1 METKEQEV
9 AIGELE
15 ERVDRLRVLYEQ
27 YFLGFEKLEPMV
39 PRKDVDRRFAVLRKE
54 QIRNTAL
61 RFKLNVVTQKYNTY
75 SMYWV
80 RICRQIEEGT
90 YKRDVR
96 RAKQRFGDAP
106 SADASVEIDI
116 SDFDLDGDDLDAV
129 LAEADAAAAAY
140 ERAPVDTV
148 PPAVTRSIQ
157 PAPVVIQNARGMVER
172 APAASAAPSANTRAA
187 RPYTPAAPL
196 AGGQPARVASPAA
209 LPQGA
214 KPKVVVRRAGEA
226 SPPSQSGQSAQA
238 TGRTPVAAPA
248 SPSAASTGRY
258 PVAQQYANDPLID
271 ATPMPPAAPPP
282 RAPNP
287 MPARQ
292 PAPVPSSGARAP
304 VAPVA
309 RPLPISAPRQQAP
322 APVPGAPARGAPV
335 PEGQRPQIRPRMPLP
350 LPSQVER
357 PKKDE

>member
-106 SADASVEIDI
+106 SADASVEVDL
-116 SDFDLDGDDLDAV
+116 SEFDLEGDDLDAV

-140 ERAPVDTV
+140 ERAAVDTV
-148 PPAVTRSIQ
+148 PPAVTRSFQ
-157 PAPVVIQNARGMVER
+157 PAPVVIQGPRGAAER
-172 APAASAAPSANTRAA
+172 APATAAASASTTTRAA

-196 AGGQPARVASPAA
+196 AGGLPARVPSPAA
-209 LPQGA
+209 LPPGA

-226 SPPSQSGQSAQA
+226 PPPAQPA
-238 TGRTPVAAPA
+238 ARAPA
-248 SPSAASTGRY
+248 GPPAPAASASAASTGRY
-258 PVAQQYANDPLID
+258 PVAQQYAGDPLID
-271 ATPMPPAAPPP
+271 AVPM
-282 RAPNP
+282 
-287 MPARQ
+287 
-292 PAPVPSSGARAP
+292 APVSPPARAP
-304 VAPVA
+304 VAPQGAPSSAARTPVAPAA
-309 RPLPISAPRQQAP
+309 RPLPISAPRQHVP
-322 APVPGAPARGAPV
+322 AQVPGQVAPSRGAPI
-335 PEGQRPQIRPRMPLP
+335 PEGQRPQIRPRAPLP
-350 LPSQVER
+350 LPSQGPR

>member
-1 METKEQEV
+1 MDTKEQEV

-61 RFKLNVVTQKYNTY
+61 RFKFNVVTQKYNTY

-96 RAKQRFGDAP
+96 RAKQRFGEDAP
-106 SADASVEIDI
+106 SADASVEVDLT
-116 SDFDLDGDDLDAV
+116 DFELDGDDLDAV
-129 LAEADAAAAAY
+129 LAEADAAAVAY
-140 ERAPVDTV
+140 ERAALDTV
-148 PPAVTRSIQ
+148 PPAVTRSLQ
-157 PAPVVIQNARGMVER
+157 PAQHPASVVIQNPRGVVER
-172 APAASAAPSANTRAA
+172 APAPAQTPAAATRVA

-196 AGGQPARVASPAA
+196 AGQPARVPAPAA
-209 LPQGA
+209 LPPGA
-214 KPKVVVRRAGEA
+214 KPRVVVRRAGEA
-226 SPPSQSGQSAQA
+226 PPPNQ
-238 TGRTPVAAPA
+238 APA
-248 SPSAASTGRY
+248 RAPAPAPAPPTSSAASTGRY
-258 PVAQQYANDPLID
+258 PVAQQYASDPLID
-271 ATPMPPAAPPP
+271 ATPMTAPSPPA
-282 RAPNP
+282 RAPNLS
-287 MPARQ
+287 PARQ
-292 PAPVPSSGARAP
+292 PGPTPSSAARVP

-309 RPLPISAPRQQAP
+309 RPVPISPPRQADGQG
-322 APVPGAPARGAPV
+322 VPPRGAPI
-335 PEGQRPQIRPRMPLP
+335 PEGQRPQIRPRAPLP
-350 LPSQVER
+350 LPSQGQR